1 MDATAVPHREPGYNL
16 LVTSVWT
23 DPAAS
28 DENVAWTKEIFAAL
42 EPYFVSRRYLNYF
55 SEDDVGDDPVRAA
68 YGPNYER
75 LVELKK
81 KYDPENLFHL
91 NANLA
96 PG

>member
-1 MDATAVPHREPGYNL
+1 M
-16 LVTSVWT
+16 
-23 DPAAS
+23 
-28 DENVAWTKEIFAAL
+28 
-42 EPYFVSRRYLNYF
+42 NYF